1 MLDIL
6 KRFFNPKAVGD
17 DNKKEVP
24 NEHDLRVATCALL
37 LEMGRIDETFTPKEL
52 AALLEILKNKYGLAR
67 EQADAL
73 IEAADAELNTSV
85 DYWQFAR
92 LINENY
98 SVTEKVELIETL
110 WQIVFVDGKMDKY
123 ENYLMH
129 KLAKLLR
136 LSHDQLITAK
146 LKVLHPAENKSQ

>member
-6 KRFFNPKAVGD
+6 KRFFDPKTAGAGK
-17 DNKKEVP
+17 NKEVP
-24 NEHDLRVATCALL
+24 DEHDLRVATCALL
-37 LEMGRIDETFTPKEL
+37 LEMGRIDETFAPEEL
-52 AALLEILKNKYGLAR
+52 EALLEILKDKYGLAR

-73 IEAADAELNTSV
+73 MAAADAELKASV

-98 SVTEKVELIETL
+98 AVAEKIELIENL
-110 WQIVFVDGKMDKY
+110 WQVVFVDGKMDKY

-129 KLAKLLR
+129 KLATLLR
-136 LSHDQLITAK
+136 LSHDQLIAAK
-146 LKVLHPAENKSQ
+146 LKVLHPAEEKSP